1 MEEIFCSYY
10 DEEMEHDVPLQPN
23 LTEAISF
30 FKNFVWEN
38 NNKDS
43 TMKML
48 IFQTSGGY
56 DASLFISSLNKNKW
70 EVGATVS
77 TRRRFLGPFFKRVT
91 FESFIDKTEVEAI
104 ELISSFYQKTSTE
117 FIALLKNN
125 KY

>member
-48 IFQTSGGY
+48 IF
-56 DASLFISSLNKNKW
+56 
-70 EVGATVS
+70 
-77 TRRRFLGPFFKRVT
+77 KRHEDMT
-91 FESFIDKTEVEAI
+91 HLYLSH
-104 ELISSFYQKTSTE
+104 L
-117 FIALLKNN
+117 
-125 KY
+125 